1 MVTWECQL
9 IFSMRHRSYSLASLT
24 QNHIEIAWSE
34 ISLQHCRAE
43 KLSLGVVRYMAVF
56 GWQALGL
63 WAGWRGGKERGGGGL
78 GWEGRGGDTVPV
90 VADSRSEEPTDG
102 QETPFLPSSVG
113 SCLKCPTKEIY
124 SRSSANRLWSS
135 PCRVPIWE
143 CEVNYKQPICD
154 KLTLYN
160 RVAAVGGHSNSGDC
174 SSTMV

>member
-78 GWEGRGGDTVPV
+78 GWERRGGEGTLFQLWQIVGQ
-90 VADSRSEEPTDG
+90 RS
-102 QETPFLPSSVG
+102 QQMARKLPSSLLLSAVAWNVL
-113 SCLKCPTKEIY
+113 LKKSIAAHQLTDCD
-124 SRSSANRLWSS
+124 
-135 PCRVPIWE
+135 RVPAE
-143 CEVNYKQPICD
+143 CPFGNVKWII
-154 KLTLYN
+154 
-160 RVAAVGGHSNSGDC
+160 
-174 SSTMV
+174 SSQYVTN